1 MMQVAAKVLVVDDAA
16 DVLEVTALT
25 LEHAGFRVLRAAT
38 GADAI
43 AIARQ
48 GGVELVILDI
58 NLPDIDGWEVCRR
71 LKADP
76 ETSSILVLHL
86 SAAYRTPEYRARGLD
101 VGADGYLVH
110 PVEPE
115 ELVATCRALLRTRRG
130 TGAPNLRELMA
141 LAAVVAA
148 TQNVEPSA
156 RRHCISYADTSRSLR
171 RRAMSA
177 SRSEGSA

>member
-1 MMQVAAKVLVVDDAA
+1 MMQVAATVLVVDDVV
-16 DVLEVTALT
+16 DVREVTALT
-25 LEHAGFRVLRAAT
+25 LGQAGFRVLQAGT
-38 GADAI
+38 GADAL
-43 AIARQ
+43 ALAGQ
-48 GGVELVILDI
+48 GVDLIVLDI

-115 ELVATCRALLRTRRG
+115 ELVAT
-130 TGAPNLRELMA
+130 
-141 LAAVVAA
+141 
-148 TQNVEPSA
+148 
-156 RRHCISYADTSRSLR
+156 
-171 RRAMSA
+171 
-177 SRSEGSA
+177 